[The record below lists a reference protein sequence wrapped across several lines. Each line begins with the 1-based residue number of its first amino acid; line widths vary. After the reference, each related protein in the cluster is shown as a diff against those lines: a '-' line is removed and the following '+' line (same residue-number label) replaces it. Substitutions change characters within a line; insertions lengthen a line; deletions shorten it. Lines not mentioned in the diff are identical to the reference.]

1 MSSAQ
6 FWIFRKSKP
15 CPMGTWVN
23 SFGEF
28 SPDPFTI
35 SCHEYFACENGS
47 KAAVGEELDILG
59 LLSEETGSTKSRKNK
74 FEGWGRPIVET
85 FGTSRGSIFRLSRG
99 SQLPYNEKNPK
110 KYFLDFYIL
119 PYISVYL
126 TPDIPLWRPDIY

>member
-1 MSSAQ
+1 MQKKLKYLQLFLIPLIALTVFFENML
-6 FWIFRKSKP
+6 FWDLWAWHIFGFFWKSKP

-59 LLSEETGSTKSRKNK
+59 LLSETGLKKVGK
-74 FEGWGRPIVET
+74 KIEGWGRPIVET
-85 FGTSRGSIFRLSRG
+85 FGTSRGSIFKLSRG
-99 SQLPYNEKNPK
+99 SQLPYNEK
-110 KYFLDFYIL
+110 
-119 PYISVYL
+119 
-126 TPDIPLWRPDIY
+126 